1 MNLVWWS
8 LFGLAIL
15 YIVFIFAPAVVSY
28 FTVFSRKKAIPL
40 DKRDLSQTYFGPH
53 MPQITESLRLYDAIE
68 FRLVSLRAYDG
79 ETLTAQ
85 YCPGTNGRTAIFFHG
100 YRASPRNNF
109 SQQAVDFHRQ
119 GYELLLVNQRG
130 HGESGGKQTTF
141 GLTEKQDVIAWTNWA
156 AQNHPDGKI
165 LLYGTSMGAAA
176 VAYAAEQLNREQVAA
191 MVLDS
196 GFICPYDMLALESKK
211 RRVPCGIVLPIVRF
225 LMKLVNNLDM
235 KETTLASLE
244 KTKIPALFLCGT
256 ADETVSDQ
264 LVRVAYHHCASP
276 KELVVAE
283 GAAHTLAYLVG
294 GLPVKSQ
301 IMAFADRYF
310 TEEEGDTI

>member
-8 LFGLAIL
+8 LLGLAIV

-28 FTVFSRKKAIPL
+28 FAVFGRKQDIPL
-40 DKRDLSQTYFGPH
+40 DKRDLSQTYFAPH
-53 MPQITESLRLYDAIE
+53 MPQITESFRLYDAIE
-68 FRLVSLRAYDG
+68 FRPVSLRAYDG

-85 YCPGTNGRTAIFFHG
+85 YCPGTNGRTVIFFHG

-141 GLTEKQDVIAWTNWA
+141 GLAERQDVIAWTNWA
-156 AQNHPDGKI
+156 AQNNPDGKV
-165 LLYGTSMGAAA
+165 LLYGVSMGAAA
-176 VAYAAEQLNREQVAA
+176 VAYAAELLNREQVAA

-211 RRVPCGIVLPIVRF
+211 RSVPYRTVLPIVRL
-225 LMKLVNNLDM
+225 LMKLFHKLDIQ
-235 KETTLASLE
+235 ETTLPSLE
-244 KTKIPALFLCGT
+244 KTQIPALFLCGT

-264 LVRVAYHHCASP
+264 LVRQAYHHCASP

-283 GAAHTLAYLVG
+283 GAAHTLAYLAG
-294 GLPVKSQ
+294 GFPVKSQ
-301 IMAFADRYF
+301 IIAFADRYF
-310 TEEEGDTI
+310 AAE